1 MASPSRDSARLPD
14 PDLAWGWWPALAV
27 VIAAG
32 LWLVALGMGA
42 SRDSAPGAEALYWI
56 GIVLIFVPAAVRA
69 VSPQASR
76 RERLGL
82 VLAVALAL
90 NVVKLL
96 HSPLMFTFY
105 DELLHWRTVTDLL
118 QSERLFGSNPLLP
131 VSPDYPGLESLT
143 AALAQ
148 ILGWGAF
155 PAALAVLAVAQV
167 VFALALFLFFEQA
180 TARRAWPLWRPHLH
194 GQPGFRLFRQ
204 PVRLRIPG
212 PAPGHGGPVGRAT
225 APAGRPR
232 PGRPVAG
239 RGGLGRR
246 RRHRHSPTSPPT
258 FCWPVD
264 PVDPGGAAGRR
275 WGLRGPSPAW
285 LMAGTLAGVVAWL
298 LLVARLTINYLG
310 GNFSSTLTEI
320 LNLIAGESQ
329 MRQLFHGAAG
339 DVAPLWERLAG
350 YASVGLIM
358 VALPAGLWAI
368 WRHRRSHVL
377 SLTLGVAALAYPAGQ
392 MLRFTP
398 FGLQLAG
405 RLPAFVFLPL
415 AYVLAYGLY
424 TYMLV
429 AWPRPRGCWPA

>member
-1 MASPSRDSARLPD
+1 MASSMASPSRDSARLPD

-96 HSPLMFTFY
+96 HSPLMFTLY

-180 TARRAWPLWRPHLH
+180 DGSARVAALAALIYMANPDFVYFDNQFAYESLALPLAMVALWAELRRQRPAPARPARGGPWRPW
-194 GQPGFRLFRQ
+194 P
-204 PVRLRIPG
+204 
-212 PAPGHGGPVGRAT
+212 PAASSSLT
-225 APAGRPR
+225 
-232 PGRPVAG
+232 
-239 RGGLGRR
+239 
-246 RRHRHSPTSPPT
+246 TSPPT
-258 FCWPVD
+258 FCWP
-264 PVDPGGAAGRR
+264 
-275 WGLRGPSPAW
+275 
-285 LMAGTLAGVVAWL
+285 
-298 LLVARLTINYLG
+298 
-310 GNFSSTLTEI
+310 
-320 LNLIAGESQ
+320 
-329 MRQLFHGAAG
+329 
-339 DVAPLWERLAG
+339 
-350 YASVGLIM
+350 
-358 VALPAGLWAI
+358 
-368 WRHRRSHVL
+368 
-377 SLTLGVAALAYPAGQ
+377 
-392 MLRFTP
+392 
-398 FGLQLAG
+398 
-405 RLPAFVFLPL
+405 
-415 AYVLAYGLY
+415 
-424 TYMLV
+424 
-429 AWPRPRGCWPA
+429 C